1 MRCEG
6 CGTELPDN
14 AKFCHQCGRPVA
26 GASLQDATSNVD
38 MNDAPDVANVAN
50 NSKGTLDNT
59 PVSDVANVVINSKDV
74 PADALGAPAGS
85 STSDAQNSPD
95 APAEE
100 AAEAPQGAQPQE
112 DLAATSSLK
121 EVEATQVRP
130 GSPQVEV
137 GDTVPVPTPVDA
149 TKEAVR
155 LDLTDEDLVDS
166 LVTDPSRPGS
176 TGRMRVYAAPD
187 PIAEEQAAEKNHR
200 LGLITAAVLFVA
212 ALAMLAAFV
221 TWRMEIWGGKT
232 LPDTVGMDQA
242 AATSLLEGE
251 GFSVATTEV
260 VSDNAVGKVVS
271 QEPAGSR
278 RVNPGSVVALGIG
291 VERSVPEVEGMA
303 LEDAKEALHDR
314 SIDHV
319 RVEYENSDNEKGTVI
334 AVTPSAG
341 SVVAADEMVT
351 LVVAQPYTVPDVVGL
366 SEDDAKEA
374 VERAGLTYETVMVA
388 SDQDPGTVVSA
399 DPAVGSELKANSKVT
414 LTVSSPYP
422 ASPYA
427 ALEYL
432 HCAPKDLSTYLR
444 QQGYSLLYGAT
455 RDDVVAA
462 TWAGSAAS
470 PQVVIGPNPFAEYRG
485 FQFWATD
492 GLAAGAQIQGV
503 RLTFD
508 QDSAPDA
515 AGALKVDQATVNT
528 LMEACGLKTSSG
540 TTTTATPQTLAPK
553 ASQAPEFIAT
563 AGTQGSDTW
572 AIVVW
577 RANDQVLAAVCVAP
591 TQTLETN
598 LSAAGISLDAYEG
611 SMANLAATQLLIKG

>member
-26 GASLQDATSNVD
+26 SASPKDASLDVD
-38 MNDAPDVANVAN
+38 MKQPAEPAEAPAAHTPAPDAQSAQDAPD
-50 NSKGTLDNT
+50 
-59 PVSDVANVVINSKDV
+59 
-74 PADALGAPAGS
+74 PAA
-85 STSDAQNSPD
+85 PD
-95 APAEE
+95 ASADGQSPEE
-100 AAEAPQGAQPQE
+100 
-112 DLAATSSLK
+112 LAATSSLNQ
-121 EVEATQVRP
+121 VEATQVHP
-130 GSPQVEV
+130 KNPQVEV
-137 GDTVPVPTPVDA
+137 GDTVPTPTPVDA

-166 LVTDPSRPGS
+166 LVTDPSAPGS
-176 TGRMRVYAAPD
+176 TGRMRVFAAPD

-200 LGLITAAVLFVA
+200 LGLITAVLVFVA
-212 ALAMLAAFV
+212 ALGLLVAFV

-251 GFSVATTEV
+251 GFSVATTDV

-278 RVNPGSVVALGIG
+278 RVDPGSVVALGIG

-303 LEDAKEALHDR
+303 LEDAKQALRDR

-319 RVEYENSDNEKGTVI
+319 RVEYENSDSEKGTVI

-366 SEDDAKEA
+366 AEDDAKA
-374 VERAGLTYETVMVA
+374 AIERAGLTYETVMVA
-388 SDQDPGTVVSA
+388 SDENPGTVVSA
-399 DPAVGSELKANSKVT
+399 DPAGGTELKAGSKVT

-455 RDDVVAA
+455 RDDVVTA

-503 RLTFD
+503 RLVLD
-508 QDSAPDA
+508 QDSAPDSV
-515 AGALKVDQATVNT
+515 GALKVDQATVNS

-540 TTTTATPQTLAPK
+540 TTTTATPQTLVPK
-553 ASQAPEFIAT
+553 ASQAPEFIAK

-591 TQTLETN
+591 TQTLEAN
-598 LSAAGISLDAYEG
+598 LSAAGISLDTYEG
-611 SMANLAATQLLIKG
+611 SMANLAATQLLLKG